1 MGPFILY
8 ADPIKGSRAAFDWL
22 RECEPAIK
30 GGDCTEKK
38 IAFSTEFSVE
48 RSPICDR
55 SKEMKISFVD
65 W

>member
-1 MGPFILY
+1 MPH
-8 ADPIKGSRAAFDWL
+8 AAFDWL
-22 RECEPAIK
+22 RECEPATK

-38 IAFSTEFSVE
+38 IAFSTEFSIE